1 MNFYPIKKIK
11 DNQSQ
16 PSSGVDINRMSS
28 AFQIIDKK
36 SNFKTLDSMI
46 NSSIVFFEQDYSAKP
61 EDTLFS
67 YTSKKLSFS
76 IVRDGQI
83 FEVSEKNGSTY
94 FCAIHEGCLKSFLN
108 KSELENK
115 ISQQSVFSEDPIVK
129 KAIDWLD
136 NGQVGLSSATMCATF
151 FPQLKQHHKLKDL
164 YDYDDLLEVHYPY
177 DNGDFGRCLKFIESV
192 PEIKLRLVELKPLSQ
207 EWSNLVD
214 NWTEIESLFNSD
226 KEASSAIIKQC
237 LKQKTQ
243 LKH

>member
-1 MNFYPIKKIK
+1 MNFYPIKTFQ

-16 PSSGVDINRMSS
+16 PSCGVDIRRM
-28 AFQIIDKK
+28 ADALQILDKK

-46 NSSIVFFEQDYSAKP
+46 DLSVVFFEENYSVKK
-61 EDTLFS
+61 EETLFS
-67 YTSKKLSFS
+67 YESKKLSFS
-76 IVRDGQI
+76 IVDKNKI
-83 FEVSEKNGSTY
+83 FEVSEKNGATY

-115 ISQQSVFSEDPIVK
+115 ISNKSISSVDPIVN

-164 YDYDDLLEVHYPY
+164 YDYDDILEVHYPY
-177 DNGDFGRCLKFIESV
+177 DNGDFGRCLKLIESV
-192 PEIKLRLVELKPLSQ
+192 PEIKSRLGELKSLSK

-214 NWTEIESLFNSD
+214 NWTEIESLIHSD
-226 KEASSAIIKQC
+226 KDASYSLIKKC
-237 LKQKTQ
+237 LGQKPKSK
-243 LKH
+243 L